1 MKRMLFN
8 ATHSE
13 ELRVAIVDGQK
24 LIDLDIES
32 ANNALKKGNIYKGKI
47 TRIEPSLEAAFVE
60 YGGNRQGF
68 LPMKEVS
75 RTYFQNYNSEI
86 PISQIKI
93 ADVLETGQELL
104 VQVEKDERGNK
115 GAALTTFVSLAGRY
129 LVFMPNNPKG
139 GGISRRIEG
148 QERQELRD
156 AMSQLNIPKEHAL
169 IARTAGI
176 GKSAEELQWD
186 LDYLQRLSEAIQSA
200 ANAQAAPFLVY
211 QETNLVVRSIRD
223 YFRSD
228 ISEII
233 IDDQEIYERATR
245 FMNQVMPHN
254 VIKLK
259 LYEDT
264 VPLFS
269 RYQVEHQIESA
280 YAREVRL
287 QSGGALVID
296 PTEALT
302 SIDINSA
309 RATKGGDIEETALQT
324 NLEAAEEIARQL
336 RIRDLGGLIVID
348 FIDMLSNK
356 NQRSVEQCLQKALKA
371 DRARVQVGRISRFGL
386 LEMSRQ
392 RLRSSISDSNYHVC
406 PRCEGNGHIRSVG
419 SSALSVLRIIEEEAL
434 KENTEA
440 INAHLPIK
448 TATFL
453 LNEKRHE
460 VSLLENRLGTNITI
474 VPTIELETPHFKI
487 QRLRSEDL
495 DEMPVLPS
503 YKTEIQ
509 EEKEDPRK
517 AKYQKK
523 KQTNN
528 VVIAPNTAPAVGI
541 ESIEMGEKPPA
552 PPPAPEPVK
561 PGFFVRLWRAL
572 FGTGDEPEP
581 AKKKPQH
588 GGYKGKGRGGNKNNN
603 RHRGHNKR
611 NNNRGGRN
619 NRGRN
624 NQGNN
629 QAKNQSNKQSGN
641 KQSGNQQGDKQQAAK
656 SKLNGATGG
665 KGNNANKNNRN
676 RRRSGPNNRGKNP
689 NAQNQKNNQAAKPK
703 ESNTAN

>member
-32 ANNALKKGNIYKGKI
+32 ANSALKKGNIYKGKI

-60 YGGNRQGF
+60 YGAGRQGF

-75 RTYFQNYNSEI
+75 RSYFQNYNSET
-86 PISQIKI
+86 PISQVKI
-93 ADVLETGQELL
+93 ADVLKNGQELL

-115 GAALTTFVSLAGRY
+115 GAALTTFISLAGRY

-156 AMSQLNIPKEHAL
+156 AMSQLDLPKQHAL

-176 GKSAEELQWD
+176 GKSVEELQWD
-186 LDYLQRLSEAIQSA
+186 LDYLQRLSEAIDA
-200 ANAQAAPFLVY
+200 AAESQPAPFLVY

-223 YFRSD
+223 YFRAD

-233 IDDQEIYERATR
+233 IDDSEVFERASR
-245 FMNQVMPHN
+245 FMNQVMPQN
-254 VIKLK
+254 IIKLK
-259 LYEDT
+259 HYEDT

-287 QSGGALVID
+287 ASGGALVID

-302 SIDINSA
+302 SIDVNSA

-336 RIRDLGGLIVID
+336 RIRDLGGLVVID

-356 NQRSVEQCLQKALKA
+356 NQRAVEQCLNNALKA

-440 INAHLPIK
+440 VIAHLPIK
-448 TATFL
+448 TATYL

-460 VSLLENRLGTNITI
+460 VTLLETRLGTNITI
-474 VPTIELETPHFKI
+474 VPTLDLEAPHFKV

-495 DEMPVLPS
+495 DEMPNLPS
-503 YKTEIQ
+503 YKVELAEPQ
-509 EEKEDPRK
+509 EDPRK
-517 AKYQKK
+517 ARYQKK
-523 KQTNN
+523 HQPAAAP
-528 VVIAPNTAPAVGI
+528 VIAPNTAPAVGI
-541 ESIEMGEKPPA
+541 ESIQMGDKPIPQ
-552 PPPAPEPVK
+552 PAPEPVK
-561 PGFFVRLWRAL
+561 PGLFVRWWRAL
-572 FGTGDEPEP
+572 FAKGDEPSKP
-581 AKKKPQH
+581 KHKKQQGRGKPNNNQGGRKHNNRGRGHQAKGGNRNRNQGGNKQQKQGQAKGPQH
-588 GGYKGKGRGGNKNNN
+588 GAKQNGRQANDRSNNKSGGNPNRGRG
-603 RHRGHNKR
+603 RG
-611 NNNRGGRN
+611 RGGRN
-619 NRGRN
+619 NQQNRADN
-624 NQGNN
+624 SNGN
-629 QAKNQSNKQSGN
+629 ASS
-641 KQSGNQQGDKQQAAK
+641 S
-656 SKLNGATGG
+656 
-665 KGNNANKNNRN
+665 
-676 RRRSGPNNRGKNP
+676 
-689 NAQNQKNNQAAKPK
+689 KPK
-703 ESNTAN
+703 AEADGNRA

>member
-24 LIDLDIES
+24 LVDLDIES
-32 ANNALKKGNIYKGKI
+32 AATALKKGNIYKGKI

-60 YGGNRQGF
+60 YGTGRQGF

-75 RTYFQNYNSEI
+75 RNYFQNYDSNTPI
-86 PISQIKI
+86 PQVKI
-93 ADVLETGQELL
+93 ADVLKNGQELL

-115 GAALTTFVSLAGRY
+115 GAALTTFISLAGRY
-129 LVFMPNNPKG
+129 LVLMPNNPKG

-148 QERQELRD
+148 QERQELRE
-156 AMSQLNIPKEHAL
+156 AMSQLEIPTEHAL

-176 GKSAEELQWD
+176 GKSYEELQWD
-186 LDYLQRLSEAIQSA
+186 LDYLQSLSEAIQSA
-200 ANAQAAPFLVY
+200 SEAQPAPFLVY

-228 ISEII
+228 INEII
-233 IDDQEIYERATR
+233 IDDQEIFDRASR
-245 FMNQVMPHN
+245 FMEQVMPDN

-259 LYEDT
+259 YYDDT

-302 SIDINSA
+302 SIDVNSA
-309 RATKGGDIEETALQT
+309 RATKGSDIEETALQT

-336 RIRDLGGLIVID
+336 RIRDLGGLVVID
-348 FIDMLSNK
+348 FIDMLANK
-356 NQRSVEQCLQKALKA
+356 NQRAVEQRLQNALKA

-448 TATFL
+448 TATYL

-460 VSLLENRLGTNITI
+460 VGLLENRLGTNITI
-474 VPTIELETPHFKI
+474 VPTLELETPHFKI

-495 DEMPVLPS
+495 DDMPNLPS
-503 YKTEIQ
+503 YNTTI
-509 EEKEDPRK
+509 EEPKEDTRK
-517 AKYQKK
+517 TKYQKRN
-523 KQTNN
+523 QPADA
-528 VVIAPNTAPAVGI
+528 VITPNTKPAVAI
-541 ESIEMGEKPPA
+541 ESIQMGNRPTPT
-552 PPPAPEPVK
+552 PAPEPVK
-561 PGFFVRLWRAL
+561 AGLFVRWWRAL
-572 FGTGDEPEP
+572 FARGDDSKSKPKNKGHKKHHKSGANKHGYNNGKP
-581 AKKKPQH
+581 A
-588 GGYKGKGRGGNKNNN
+588 YNKDAKRRNNQE
-603 RHRGHNKR
+603 R
-611 NNNRGGRN
+611 NNNQRRGKPN
-619 NRGRN
+619 NRPRN
-624 NQGNN
+624 DSQNNDSNGGKTKHNNYNRNRKRSGSRPNSARPNQGNN
-629 QAKNQSNKQSGN
+629 RYAKN
-641 KQSGNQQGDKQQAAK
+641 
-656 SKLNGATGG
+656 
-665 KGNNANKNNRN
+665 NNANEGN
-676 RRRSGPNNRGKNP
+676 S
-689 NAQNQKNNQAAKPK
+689 
-703 ESNTAN
+703 SNDSA